1 VTSWDRDV
9 PIPTK
14 RPKWDF
20 ENAQIGWSMVFE
32 TKVEAHKF
40 ANALRVWARVNGKN
54 WGALIGPE
62 YRVWIVEKRARKAR
76 IVKERVEQS
85 KTFRDSRFP
94 YNVVPIEISAENNAP
109 RGALTEPSTDTDED
123 IMLSVDTRK
132 SGGVTIGKQPEAR
145 PVEVADEITPTGR
158 RKRKRAD
165 AL

>member
-1 VTSWDRDV
+1 MTWDKDI

-14 RPKWDF
+14 QPKWDF
-20 ENAQIGWSMVFE
+20 ENAEIGWSMAFE
-32 TKVEAHKF
+32 TKFEAHKF

-62 YRVWIVEKRARKAR
+62 YRVWIVEKRAWKGSNALSKHNKD
-76 IVKERVEQS
+76 IVDTALRLVS
-85 KTFRDSRFP
+85 L
-94 YNVVPIEISAENNAP
+94 NNAP
-109 RGALTEPSTDTDED
+109 RGAPTEPSTDTDED

-158 RKRKRAD
+158 RKRKRTD